1 MSLAGKKIFV
11 TGGSRGIGLA
21 IAIRA
26 AKDGAMIAIAAKTNE
41 PNPKLPGTIHTAAS
55 EITAAGGKALAI
67 QCDLRD
73 ENQISAAVDQAAKEF
88 GGIDILINNAGL
100 MSDVSIT
107 KMSDELWDEAINLN
121 LSVAFKLIRACAP
134 SMVSK
139 KWGRVI
145 NISSQVA
152 LTGSANHAHYAT
164 AKAGLLGLTYSA
176 AKEYGASG
184 VTVNAVLPGRIET
197 KMIADRSVGRLDE
210 WLSQTP
216 LNRLGRPDEVA
227 AMINFLASDASSYIT
242 GAAIN
247 VNGGLVMG

>member
-1 MSLAGKKIFV
+1 MKIQPVEDREESTLEDSTFTDPV
-11 TGGSRGIGLA
+11 VMDPYNL
-21 IAIRA
+21 
-26 AKDGAMIAIAAKTNE
+26 
-41 PNPKLPGTIHTAAS
+41 
-55 EITAAGGKALAI
+55 
-67 QCDLRD
+67 
-73 ENQISAAVDQAAKEF
+73 QAE
-88 GGIDILINNAGL
+88 
-100 MSDVSIT
+100 
-107 KMSDELWDEAINLN
+107 SDELWDEAINVN
-121 LSVAFKLIRACAP
+121 LTAAFKLIRACAP

-176 AKEYGASG
+176 AKEYGAFG
-184 VTVNAVLPGRIET
+184 VTVNAVLPGRIES
-197 KMIADRSVGRLDE
+197 KMIADRSIGRLDE

-227 AMINFLASDASSYIT
+227 SMIKYLASEAASYIT

>member
-1 MSLAGKKIFV
+1 VKVALV
-11 TGGSRGIGLA
+11 TGGATGIG
-21 IAIRA
+21 A
-26 AKDGAMIAIAAKTNE
+26 ATVA
-41 PNPKLPGTIHTAAS
+41 
-55 EITAAGGKALAI
+55 ALAEEKI
-67 QCDLRD
+67 TVALQYSSSAVEAKQIAEQLNSKGAKVEIFQADLSQKD
-73 ENQISAAVDQAAKEF
+73 SADKLVASIKSKLGD
-88 GGIDILINNAGL
+88 IDILVNNAGL
-100 MSDVSIT
+100 MSDASIIE
-107 KMSDELWDEAINLN
+107 MSDELWDQALNINLTA
-121 LSVAFKLIRACAP
+121 AFKLIRACAP

-139 KWGRVI
+139 KWGRII

-197 KMIADRSVGRLDE
+197 NMIAQRSIARLDE

-227 AMINFLASDASSYIT
+227 GVINFFASEKASYVT

>member
-1 MSLAGKKIFV
+1 MKVALV
-11 TGGSRGIGLA
+11 TGGATGIG
-21 IAIRA
+21 A
-26 AKDGAMIAIAAKTNE
+26 ATVA
-41 PNPKLPGTIHTAAS
+41 
-55 EITAAGGKALAI
+55 ALAAEKI
-67 QCDLRD
+67 TVALQYSSSQKEAKQIADQLNGKGFKVEIFQADLSQKGSA
-73 ENQISAAVDQAAKEF
+73 ENLVEQVKKNLGD
-88 GGIDILINNAGL
+88 IDILVNNAGV
-100 MSDVSIT
+100 MSDASIIQ
-107 KMSDELWDEAINLN
+107 MSDDLWDEAININ
-121 LSVAFKLIRACAP
+121 LTAAFKLIRACAP
-134 SMVSK
+134 TMVSK

-227 AMINFLASDASSYIT
+227 SMINFLASDASSYIT

>member
-1 MSLAGKKIFV
+1 VALV
-11 TGGSRGIGLA
+11 TGGATGIGAATVTAMAESKITVALQYSSSETQA
-21 IAIRA
+21 KQIAEQLNSKG
-26 AKDGAMIAIAAKTNE
+26 AKVEIFQADLSQKDSAE
-41 PNPKLPGTIHTAAS
+41 KLV
-55 EITAAGGKALAI
+55 
-67 QCDLRD
+67 
-73 ENQISAAVDQAAKEF
+73 AAVKAKL
-88 GGIDILINNAGL
+88 GDIDILINNAGL
-100 MSDVSIT
+100 MTDASIIE
-107 KMSDELWDEAINLN
+107 MSNELWDQALNINLTA
-121 LSVAFKLIRACAP
+121 AFKLIRACAP
-134 SMVSK
+134 SMVAK
-139 KWGRVI
+139 KWGRII

-197 KMIADRSVGRLDE
+197 NMIAQRSIGRLDE

-227 AMINFLASDASSYIT
+227 GMINFLASEMASYVT
-242 GAAIN
+242 GASIN

>member
-1 MSLAGKKIFV
+1 MKVALVS
-11 TGGSRGIGLA
+11 GGATGIG
-21 IAIRA
+21 A
-26 AKDGAMIAIAAKTNE
+26 ATVA
-41 PNPKLPGTIHTAAS
+41 
-55 EITAAGGKALAI
+55 ALAAEKI
-67 QCDLRD
+67 TVAMQYSSSQKEAKQIAEQLNGKGFKVEIFQADLSQKGAA
-73 ENQISAAVDQAAKEF
+73 ENLVEQVKKNLGD
-88 GGIDILINNAGL
+88 IDILVNNAGV
-100 MSDVSIT
+100 MSDASIIQ
-107 KMSDELWDEAINLN
+107 MSDEIWDEAVNVNLTA
-121 LSVAFKLIRACAP
+121 AFKLIRACAP

-152 LTGSANHAHYAT
+152 LTGSANHAHYAA

-197 KMIADRSVGRLDE
+197 KMIADRSIGRLDE

-216 LNRLGRPDEVA
+216 LNRLGRPDEMA
-227 AMINFLASDASSYIT
+227 SLINFLASDASSYIT

>member
-1 MSLAGKKIFV
+1 VRVALV
-11 TGGSRGIGLA
+11 TGGATGIG
-21 IAIRA
+21 A
-26 AKDGAMIAIAAKTNE
+26 ATVQ
-41 PNPKLPGTIHTAAS
+41 
-55 EITAAGGKALAI
+55 ALAAEKNSVALQYSSSQEEAKKLADQLNGQGLKVEI
-67 QCDLRD
+67 FQADLSKKGAA
-73 ENQISAAVDQAAKEF
+73 ENLAAQVKKNLGD
-88 GGIDILINNAGL
+88 IDILVNNAGV
-100 MSDVSIT
+100 MSDSSIIQ
-107 KMSDELWDEAINLN
+107 MSDNFWDEAINVN
-121 LSVAFKLIRACAP
+121 LTAAFKLIRACAP

-216 LNRLGRPDEVA
+216 LNRLGRADEVA
-227 AMINFLASDASSYIT
+227 SMINFLASDASSYIT
-242 GAAIN
+242 GASIN

>member
-1 MSLAGKKIFV
+1 VKVALV
-11 TGGSRGIGLA
+11 TGGATGIG
-21 IAIRA
+21 A
-26 AKDGAMIAIAAKTNE
+26 ATV
-41 PNPKLPGTIHTAAS
+41 
-55 EITAAGGKALAI
+55 KALAEEKI
-67 QCDLRD
+67 TVALQYSSSEKEAKQIADQLNDKGFKVEIFQADLSQAGNA
-73 ENQISAAVDQAAKEF
+73 ENLVAQVKQKLGD
-88 GGIDILINNAGL
+88 IDILINNAGV
-100 MSDVSIT
+100 MSDASIIQ
-107 KMSDELWDEAINLN
+107 MSDALWDEAININ
-121 LSVAFKLIRACAP
+121 LTAAFKLIRACAP

-197 KMIADRSVGRLDE
+197 KMIADRSIGRLDE

-216 LNRLGRPDEVA
+216 LNRLGRPEEVA
-227 AMINFLASDASSYIT
+227 SMINFLASDASSYIT

>member
-1 MSLAGKKIFV
+1 MALV
-11 TGGSRGIGLA
+11 TGGATGIG
-21 IAIRA
+21 A
-26 AKDGAMIAIAAKTNE
+26 ATV
-41 PNPKLPGTIHTAAS
+41 
-55 EITAAGGKALAI
+55 KALAEEKI
-67 QCDLRD
+67 TVALQYSSSEKEAKQIADQLNEKGFKVEIFQADLPQKGSA
-73 ENQISAAVDQAAKEF
+73 ENLVSQVKQKLGD
-88 GGIDILINNAGL
+88 IDILINNAGV
-100 MSDVSIT
+100 MSDASIIQ
-107 KMSDELWDEAINLN
+107 MSDALWDEAININ
-121 LSVAFKLIRACAP
+121 LTAAFKLIRACAP

-216 LNRLGRPDEVA
+216 LNRLGRADEVA
-227 AMINFLASDASSYIT
+227 SMINFLASDASSYIT
-242 GAAIN
+242 GASIN

>member
-1 MSLAGKKIFV
+1 MRVALVS
-11 TGGSRGIGLA
+11 GGATGIG
-21 IAIRA
+21 A
-26 AKDGAMIAIAAKTNE
+26 ATV
-41 PNPKLPGTIHTAAS
+41 T
-55 EITAAGGKALAI
+55 ALAA
-67 QCDLRD
+67 QETSVALHYSSS
-73 ENQISAAVDQAAKEF
+73 QKQAKEIADQLNGKGF
-88 GGIDILINNAGL
+88 KVEIFQADLSQKGAAENLVGQVKKNLGDVDILVNNAGV
-100 MSDVSIT
+100 MSDASIIQ
-107 KMSDELWDEAINLN
+107 MSDQLWDEAINLN
-121 LSVAFKLIRACAP
+121 LTAAFKLIRACAP

-227 AMINFLASDASSYIT
+227 SMINFLASDASSYIT

>member
-1 MSLAGKKIFV
+1 MKVALV
-11 TGGSRGIGLA
+11 TGGATGIG
-21 IAIRA
+21 A
-26 AKDGAMIAIAAKTNE
+26 ATVR
-41 PNPKLPGTIHTAAS
+41 
-55 EITAAGGKALAI
+55 ALAEEKI
-67 QCDLRD
+67 SVALQYSSSQVEAKKLSDQLNAQGFKVEIFQADLSQKGSA
-73 ENQISAAVDQAAKEF
+73 ENLVAQVKQKLGD
-88 GGIDILINNAGL
+88 IDILINNAGV
-100 MSDVSIT
+100 MSDASIIQ
-107 KMSDELWDEAINLN
+107 MSDALWDEAINVN
-121 LSVAFKLIRACAP
+121 LTAAFKLIRACAP

-216 LNRLGRPDEVA
+216 LNRLGRADEVA
-227 AMINFLASDASSYIT
+227 SMINFLASDASSYIT
-242 GAAIN
+242 GASIN
-247 VNGGLVMG
+247 VNGGLAMG

>member
-1 MSLAGKKIFV
+1 MRVALV
-11 TGGSRGIGLA
+11 TGGATGIG
-21 IAIRA
+21 A
-26 AKDGAMIAIAAKTNE
+26 ATVQ
-41 PNPKLPGTIHTAAS
+41 
-55 EITAAGGKALAI
+55 ALAAEKNSVALQYSSSQEEAKKLADQLNGQGFKVEI
-67 QCDLRD
+67 FQADLSKKGAA
-73 ENQISAAVDQAAKEF
+73 ENLAAQVKKNLGD
-88 GGIDILINNAGL
+88 IDILVNNAGV
-100 MSDVSIT
+100 MSDSSIIQ
-107 KMSDELWDEAINLN
+107 MSDNFWDEAINVN
-121 LSVAFKLIRACAP
+121 LTAAFKLIRACAP

-176 AKEYGASG
+176 AKEYGAFG
-184 VTVNAVLPGRIET
+184 VTVNAVLPGRIES

-227 AMINFLASDASSYIT
+227 SMIKYLASEAASYIT

>member
-1 MSLAGKKIFV
+1 MKVALVS
-11 TGGSRGIGLA
+11 GGATGIG
-21 IAIRA
+21 A
-26 AKDGAMIAIAAKTNE
+26 ATVA
-41 PNPKLPGTIHTAAS
+41 
-55 EITAAGGKALAI
+55 ALAAEKI
-67 QCDLRD
+67 TVAMQYSSSQKEAKQIADQLNGKGFKVEIFQADLSQKGAA
-73 ENQISAAVDQAAKEF
+73 ENLVEQVKKNLGD
-88 GGIDILINNAGL
+88 IDILVNNAGV
-100 MSDVSIT
+100 MSDASIIQ
-107 KMSDELWDEAINLN
+107 MSDQLWDEAINVN
-121 LSVAFKLIRACAP
+121 LTAAFKLIRACAP

-152 LTGSANHAHYAT
+152 LTGSANHAHYAA

-197 KMIADRSVGRLDE
+197 KMIADRSIGRLDE

-227 AMINFLASDASSYIT
+227 SLINFLASDASSYIT

>member
-1 MSLAGKKIFV
+1 VRVALV
-11 TGGSRGIGLA
+11 TGGATGIGAATVQSLA
-21 IAIRA
+21 AEKNSVALQYSSSQEEAKQLADQLNGQGFKVEIFQADLSQKGSAENLA
-26 AKDGAMIAIAAKTNE
+26 AQVKKNLGD
-41 PNPKLPGTIHTAAS
+41 
-55 EITAAGGKALAI
+55 
-67 QCDLRD
+67 
-73 ENQISAAVDQAAKEF
+73 
-88 GGIDILINNAGL
+88 IDILVNNAGV
-100 MSDVSIT
+100 MSDSSIIQ
-107 KMSDELWDEAINLN
+107 MSDDFWDEAINVN
-121 LSVAFKLIRACAP
+121 LTAAFKLIRACAP

-176 AKEYGASG
+176 AKEYGAFG
-184 VTVNAVLPGRIET
+184 VTVNAVLPGRIES
-197 KMIADRSVGRLDE
+197 KMIADRSIGRLDE

-227 AMINFLASDASSYIT
+227 SMIKYLASEAASYIT

>member
-1 MSLAGKKIFV
+1 MKVALV
-11 TGGSRGIGLA
+11 TGGATGIG
-21 IAIRA
+21 A
-26 AKDGAMIAIAAKTNE
+26 ATVA
-41 PNPKLPGTIHTAAS
+41 
-55 EITAAGGKALAI
+55 ALAAEKI
-67 QCDLRD
+67 TVALQYSSSQKEAKQIADQLNGKGFKVEIFQADLSQKGAA
-73 ENQISAAVDQAAKEF
+73 ENLVEQVKKNLGD
-88 GGIDILINNAGL
+88 IDILVNNAGV
-100 MSDVSIT
+100 MSDASIIQ
-107 KMSDELWDEAINLN
+107 MSDDLWDEAINVN
-121 LSVAFKLIRACAP
+121 LTAAFKLIRACAP

-197 KMIADRSVGRLDE
+197 KMIADRSVGRLEE

-227 AMINFLASDASSYIT
+227 SMINFLASDASSYIT

>member
-1 MSLAGKKIFV
+1 MKVALV
-11 TGGSRGIGLA
+11 TGGATGIG
-21 IAIRA
+21 A
-26 AKDGAMIAIAAKTNE
+26 ATVA
-41 PNPKLPGTIHTAAS
+41 
-55 EITAAGGKALAI
+55 ALAAEKI
-67 QCDLRD
+67 TVALQYSSSQKEAKQIADQLNGKGFKVEIFQADLSQKGAA
-73 ENQISAAVDQAAKEF
+73 ENLVEQVKKNLGD
-88 GGIDILINNAGL
+88 IDILVNNAGV
-100 MSDVSIT
+100 MSDASIIQ
-107 KMSDELWDEAINLN
+107 MSDDLWDEAINVN
-121 LSVAFKLIRACAP
+121 LTAAFKLIRACAP

-227 AMINFLASDASSYIT
+227 SMINFLASDASSYIT

>member
-1 MSLAGKKIFV
+1 MALV
-11 TGGSRGIGLA
+11 TGGATGIG
-21 IAIRA
+21 A
-26 AKDGAMIAIAAKTNE
+26 ATVA
-41 PNPKLPGTIHTAAS
+41 
-55 EITAAGGKALAI
+55 ALAEAKI
-67 QCDLRD
+67 TVALQYSSS
-73 ENQISAAVDQAAKEF
+73 ENEAKQISEQLNSKGLKVEIFRADLSQKDSVDKLVANVQAKL
-88 GGIDILINNAGL
+88 GDIDILINNAGL
-100 MSDVSIT
+100 MSDASIIE
-107 KMSDELWDEAINLN
+107 MSDELWDQALNINLTA
-121 LSVAFKLIRACAP
+121 AFKLIRACAP

-216 LNRLGRPDEVA
+216 LNRLGRPEEVA

>member
-1 MSLAGKKIFV
+1 MKVALV
-11 TGGSRGIGLA
+11 TGGATGIG
-21 IAIRA
+21 A
-26 AKDGAMIAIAAKTNE
+26 ATV
-41 PNPKLPGTIHTAAS
+41 
-55 EITAAGGKALAI
+55 KALAEEKI
-67 QCDLRD
+67 TVALQYSSSEKEAKQIADQLNDKGFKVEIFQADLSQTGNA
-73 ENQISAAVDQAAKEF
+73 ENLVAQVKQKLGD
-88 GGIDILINNAGL
+88 IDILINNAGV
-100 MSDVSIT
+100 MSDASIIQ
-107 KMSDELWDEAINLN
+107 MSDSLWDEAININ
-121 LSVAFKLIRACAP
+121 LTAAFKLIRACAP

-227 AMINFLASDASSYIT
+227 SMINFLASDASSYIT
-242 GAAIN
+242 GASIN

>member
-1 MSLAGKKIFV
+1 VKVALV
-11 TGGSRGIGLA
+11 TGGATGIG
-21 IAIRA
+21 A
-26 AKDGAMIAIAAKTNE
+26 ATVA
-41 PNPKLPGTIHTAAS
+41 
-55 EITAAGGKALAI
+55 ALAAEKI
-67 QCDLRD
+67 TVALQYSSSQKEAKQIADQLNGKGFKVEIFQADLSQKGAA
-73 ENQISAAVDQAAKEF
+73 ENLVEQVKKNLGD
-88 GGIDILINNAGL
+88 IDILVNNAGV
-100 MSDVSIT
+100 MSDASIIQ
-107 KMSDELWDEAINLN
+107 MSDQLWDEAINVN
-121 LSVAFKLIRACAP
+121 LTAAFKLIRACAP

>member
-1 MSLAGKKIFV
+1 VAIVS
-11 TGGSRGIGLA
+11 GGATGIG
-21 IAIRA
+21 A
-26 AKDGAMIAIAAKTNE
+26 ATVA
-41 PNPKLPGTIHTAAS
+41 
-55 EITAAGGKALAI
+55 ALAAEKI
-67 QCDLRD
+67 TVAMQYSSSQKEAKQVADQLNGKGFKVEIFQADLSQKGAA
-73 ENQISAAVDQAAKEF
+73 ENLVEQVKKNLGD
-88 GGIDILINNAGL
+88 IDILVNNAGV
-100 MSDVSIT
+100 MSDASIIQ
-107 KMSDELWDEAINLN
+107 MSDELWDEAINVN
-121 LSVAFKLIRACAP
+121 LTAAFKLIRACAP

-152 LTGSANHAHYAT
+152 LTGSANHAHYAA

-197 KMIADRSVGRLDE
+197 KMIADRSIGRLDE

-227 AMINFLASDASSYIT
+227 SLINFLASDASSYIT

>member
-1 MSLAGKKIFV
+1 VKVALV
-11 TGGSRGIGLA
+11 TGGATGIG
-21 IAIRA
+21 A
-26 AKDGAMIAIAAKTNE
+26 ATVA
-41 PNPKLPGTIHTAAS
+41 
-55 EITAAGGKALAI
+55 ALAEDKI
-67 QCDLRD
+67 TVALQYSSSANEAKQIAEELNSKGLKVEIFQADLSQKD
-73 ENQISAAVDQAAKEF
+73 SADKLVASVKAKL
-88 GGIDILINNAGL
+88 GDIDILINNAGL
-100 MSDVSIT
+100 MSDASIIE
-107 KMSDELWDEAINLN
+107 MSDELWDQALNINLTA
-121 LSVAFKLIRACAP
+121 AFKLIRACAP

-139 KWGRVI
+139 KWGRII

-197 KMIADRSVGRLDE
+197 NMIAQRSISRIDE
-210 WLSQTP
+210 WLAQTP

-227 AMINFLASDASSYIT
+227 GMINFLASETASYVT

>member
-1 MSLAGKKIFV
+1 MRIALV
-11 TGGSRGIGLA
+11 TGGATGIG
-21 IAIRA
+21 A
-26 AKDGAMIAIAAKTNE
+26 ATVA
-41 PNPKLPGTIHTAAS
+41 
-55 EITAAGGKALAI
+55 ALAKEKI
-67 QCDLRD
+67 NVALQYSTSQTEAKQIADQLKEKGFKVGIFQADLSQKGSA
-73 ENQISAAVDQAAKEF
+73 ENLVTEVKQKLGD
-88 GGIDILINNAGL
+88 IDILVNNAGV
-100 MSDVSIT
+100 MSDTSII
-107 KMSDELWDEAINLN
+107 KMSDDLWDEAINVN
-121 LSVAFKLIRACAP
+121 LTAAFKLIRASAP
-134 SMVSK
+134 SMVGK
-139 KWGRVI
+139 KWGRII

-197 KMIADRSVGRLDE
+197 KMIADLSIGRLDE

-227 AMINFLASDASSYIT
+227 SMINFLASDASSYIT